1 MSFVAAGHEELRKAC
16 TPHYV
21 YPLPIKQALVFHDYT
36 RCWIGTTTLVGT
48 KKFHLNWNINDRGGH
63 KINHRLTFD
72 SPEAMRST
80 LYHGY
85 VATRE
90 TYDKALE
97 IARETLTVAD
107 GNWTLKS
114 IGRAACREGVLQ

>member
-85 VATRE
+85 VATRSE
-90 TYDKALE
+90 EHTSELQS
-97 IARETLTVAD
+97 LM
-107 GNWTLKS
+107 S
-114 IGRAACREGVLQ
+114 ISYAVFFLQKKKTNN

>member
-63 KINHRLTFD
+63 KINHRSEEHTSELQ
-72 SPEAMRST
+72 SLMRIS
-80 LYHGY
+80 YA
-85 VATRE
+85 VFC
-90 TYDKALE
+90 
-97 IARETLTVAD
+97 
-107 GNWTLKS
+107 LKKKTTKIYNHS
-114 IGRAACREGVLQ
+114 HTNDHNHIIPS